1 MSARFSVKRVP
12 RVGAKGIKKG
22 EALGGN
28 ALDACW
34 YRIIDRATGDFVGGR
49 HAEQVLA
56 NDECHR
62 LNNRTR
68 CA

>member
-12 RVGAKGIKKG
+12 RVGARGIKKG
-22 EALGGN
+22 EVGGS

-34 YRIIDRATGDFVGGR
+34 YRIIDRATGDYVGGR
-49 HAEQVLA
+49 HAQQAVA
-56 NDECHR
+56 HDECER

>member
-12 RVGAKGIKKG
+12 RVGVRGIKNVEDHG
-22 EALGGN
+22 AN

-49 HAEQVLA
+49 HAEQTGA
-56 NDECHR
+56 HDECER

>member
-12 RVGAKGIKKG
+12 RVGVRGIKKG
-22 EALGGN
+22 EGHGAN

-34 YRIIDRATGDFVGGR
+34 YRIIDRATGDFVGGQ
-49 HAEQVLA
+49 HAELAMA
-56 NDECHR
+56 NDACEK

>member
-12 RVGAKGIKKG
+12 RVGVRGIKKG
-22 EALGGN
+22 ENHGAN

-49 HAEQVLA
+49 HAEQAVA
-56 NDECHR
+56 HAECER

>member
-12 RVGAKGIKKG
+12 RVGVRGIKKG
-22 EALGGN
+22 S

-34 YRIIDRATGDFVGGR
+34 YRIIDRATGDYVGGR
-49 HAEQVLA
+49 HAEQA
-56 NDECHR
+56 AAHDECER
-62 LNNRTR
+62 LKNRTR